1 MSDNRTIESYINTCY
16 LRFYRKPSV
25 FERLITELVKNN
37 SVDGN
42 NNNNIINNIN
52 NVNNSGLSNPVNN
65 VNICDSS
72 DDSSNDDGV
81 NNETIIFDEYVDV
94 DCTLQSEV
102 NDTIRHNDCDTEL
115 VDMTSAEEI
124 SVGKIEIYDNN
135 IYDNSEHYS
144 YLTDEFLPCTTTEKG
159 NEANIFIKN

>member
-1 MSDNRTIESYINTCY
+1 M
-16 LRFYRKPSV
+16 
-25 FERLITELVKNN
+25 
-37 SVDGN
+37 
-42 NNNNIINNIN
+42 
-52 NVNNSGLSNPVNN
+52 NNSGLSNPVNN

-124 SVGKIEIYDNN
+124 SVGKIEKFFELRDKNVRNEIYDNN